1 MSVLQSLG
9 KCIAVQKIYSGGY
22 HFLLET
28 PLQYR
33 EMEGRHNGIKEF
45 LFSIYQDTEQGPQ
58 NMTKVDNR
66 ITDNRLET

>member
-1 MSVLQSLG
+1 M
-9 KCIAVQKIYSGGY
+9 
-22 HFLLET
+22 ET